1 MNTAGAACLRFALCK
16 QDVAPMA
23 TTPYAPPTV
32 SAISGGRTGVGV
44 GVEFNAPLDTV

>member
-23 TTPYAPPTV
+23 TTPYAPQPFQPFPV
-32 SAISGGRTGVGV
+32 AVQAL
-44 GVEFNAPLDTV
+44 ELE